1 MEKSGEG
8 PLSPREAWEQP
19 RTEAPDD
26 RNWSSEGPSAKVPGK
41 EVPDERSRQDV
52 CDRLVQFGPADCV
65 ALDVS
70 VSGGI
75 VTVAGGLASREQ
87 HQRLLEVIRSVAGVR
102 DIQDK
107 LTINDER

>member
-1 MEKSGEG
+1 M
-8 PLSPREAWEQP
+8 
-19 RTEAPDD
+19 
-26 RNWSSEGPSAKVPGK
+26 PGK
-41 EVPDERSRQDV
+41 EVPDERIRQDV

-75 VTVAGGLASREQ
+75 VTVAGDLASREQ

-102 DIQDK
+102 DVVDQ
-107 LTINDER
+107 LRVGEL